1 MRHGSNIADDSEI
14 EPDWLQRSLRIRAP
28 LPVLYQNFVS
38 FGVAHRLPGCI
49 LRNHLRGVRFAR
61 AEAHFAALDQIDDVT
76 FMSASLRLC
85 CGTSKHMRDAR
96 MNVLA
101 AFGFD
106 DLWLL
111 DVIG

>member
-1 MRHGSNIADDSEI
+1 MT
-14 EPDWLQRSLRIRAP
+14 
-28 LPVLYQNFVS
+28 LP
-38 FGVAHRLPGCI
+38 
-49 LRNHLRGVRFAR
+49 
-61 AEAHFAALDQIDDVT
+61 
-76 FMSASLRLC
+76 FMSVIVTIVLLNVE
-85 CGTSKHMRDAR
+85 KHMSDAR